1 MTTPH
6 NFAKNKRWI
15 NTNHKT
21 NTLHR
26 HPKKLKPTE
35 AYLFDLFPTLIFT
48 DIEIWVS
55 GLEHRDKFKTIV
67 SRINFMYNPITFT
80 IPREI
85 WTPYHNLGFHGWYNV
100 GSYQFSHRR
109 IPLGSRHQ

>member
-35 AYLFDLFPTLIFT
+35 EYLFDLLSTVTLT

-55 GLEHRDKFKTIV
+55 SLEHPDKFKAVV
-67 SRINFMYNPITFT
+67 SCINFMYNPVLF
-80 IPREI
+80 EI
-85 WTPYHNLGFHGWYNV
+85 INELWTPYNNLGVYIWYNA
-100 GSYQFSHRR
+100 GF
-109 IPLGSRHQ
+109 